1 MLEALNVVD
10 TSQIGV
16 KKGNMRWFELVK
28 LNFTGAWLRGSK
40 INQHW

>member
-1 MLEALNVVD
+1 LVRE
-10 TSQIGV
+10 